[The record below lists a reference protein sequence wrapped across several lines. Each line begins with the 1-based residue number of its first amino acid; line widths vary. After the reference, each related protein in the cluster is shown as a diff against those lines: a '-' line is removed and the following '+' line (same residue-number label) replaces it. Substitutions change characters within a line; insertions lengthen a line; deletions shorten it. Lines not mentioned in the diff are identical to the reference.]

1 MKRELDLPSRG
12 LTFFYRF
19 LLAVAWVLVFGILG
33 GTFWALRRPAVKTG
47 ASRDPANT
55 TQGVSSERFFTG
67 IGRIRSPT
75 ADTTGATV
83 ILSIVFPYD
92 SGDRPF
98 SEELASHIKDFRA
111 LTLTYI
117 SHHTAKELRT
127 LGDGGVK
134 KELLDLFNGLLRLG
148 KIKLLYFNDYLIVE

>member
-1 MKRELDLPSRG
+1 MKRELDLPPRG
-12 LTFFYRF
+12 LGFLYRA
-19 LLAVAWVLVFGILG
+19 LLILVWVLVIGILG
-33 GTFWALRRPAVKTG
+33 GTFWAFRRPAVKVG
-47 ASRDPANT
+47 NPNAPANP

-98 SEELASHIKDFRA
+98 SEELASRMKDFRT
-111 LTLTYI
+111 LTLHYL
-117 SHHTAKELRT
+117 SLHTVKELRS
-127 LGDGGVK
+127 LGDGGMK
-134 KELLDLFNGLLRLG
+134 KELLDRFNGILRLG

>member
-1 MKRELDLPSRG
+1 L
-12 LTFFYRF
+12 
-19 LLAVAWVLVFGILG
+19 VWVLVIGILG
-33 GTFWALRRPAVKTG
+33 GTFWALRRPAVKAG
-47 ASRDPANT
+47 NPKAPPSS

-67 IGRIRSPT
+67 IGRIRSST

-98 SEELASHIKDFRA
+98 SEELASHIKDFRT
-111 LTLTYI
+111 LTLDYL
-117 SHHTAKELRT
+117 SHHTVKELRV
-127 LGDGGVK
+127 LGDGGIK
-134 KELLDLFNGLLRLG
+134 KELLDRFNGILRLG

>member
-1 MKRELDLPSRG
+1 MKRELDLPPRG
-12 LTFFYRF
+12 LKFLYRI
-19 LLAVAWVLVFGILG
+19 LLILVWVLVIGILG
-33 GTFWALRRPAVKTG
+33 VTFWVFRRPPVKTG
-47 ASRDPANT
+47 NSNVPANS

-67 IGRIRSPT
+67 IGRIRSST

-92 SGDRPF
+92 SDDRPF
-98 SEELASHIKDFRA
+98 SEELASHIKDFRT
-111 LTLTYI
+111 LTLNYI
-117 SHHTAKELRT
+117 SRHTVKELRS

-134 KELLDLFNGLLRLG
+134 KELLDQFNGILRLG